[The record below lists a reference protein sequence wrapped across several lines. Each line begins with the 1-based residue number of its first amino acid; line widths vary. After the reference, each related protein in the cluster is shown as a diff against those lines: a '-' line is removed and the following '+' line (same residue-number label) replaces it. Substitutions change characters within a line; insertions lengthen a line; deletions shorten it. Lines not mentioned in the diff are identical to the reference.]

1 MAVRQ
6 LNLELPP
13 KDGPTYP
20 IIFAD
25 GLYQHLAEHITETTI
40 ALITDEHIAHYHAE
54 LVVAALASA
63 GKTLHTYTV
72 PAGEASKSLTTYGS
86 LLSAMLQDGLDRHS
100 AVLALG
106 GGVVGD
112 LAGFVAASF
121 MRGIE
126 VYQCPT
132 SLLAMV
138 DSSVG
143 GKTGVNTPEGK
154 NLVGAFWQPKAVLVD
169 VNALRT
175 LPDHTFREGAVELFK
190 HGLLADETLATA
202 FKDPR
207 FTPMGETEYWLEL
220 LPRAVRVKADIVME
234 DETEQG
240 VRAFLNLGHTLGH
253 ALESYSHAHTEVGY
267 APLSHG
273 EAVAYGLVFAAKL
286 SAQRGYA
293 DETRRCLEFLQW
305 LKPKP
310 LHDSLTNET
319 FDQLSSYLYN
329 DKKAHDKQLRWILL
343 EAVGKP
349 IIVDDIHQT
358 ELQAAWRYLL
368 ANTQGLPV

>member
-1 MAVRQ
+1 MTHQ
-6 LNLELPP
+6 LQLELPP
-13 KDGPTYP
+13 KSGSSYP
-20 IIFAD
+20 IIFAS
-25 GLYQHLAEHITETTI
+25 GLYQDLANYISETTV
-40 ALITDEHIAHYHAE
+40 ALITDEHIAHHYAE
-54 LVVAALASA
+54 PVVAALTSA
-63 GKTLHTYTV
+63 GKTVHTYAV

-86 LLSAMLQDGLDRHS
+86 LLSAMLQDGLGRQS

-121 MRGIE
+121 MRGIA

-143 GKTGVNTPEGK
+143 GKTGINTAEGK

-169 VNALRT
+169 INALKT
-175 LPDHTFREGAVELFK
+175 LPETTFREGAVELFK
-190 HGLLADETLATA
+190 HGLLTDETLATA

-207 FTPMGETEYWLEL
+207 FTPTGEVEYWLEL
-220 LPRAVRVKADIVME
+220 LPRAVRVKVDIVRQ

-253 ALESYSHAHTEVGY
+253 ALEAHSHAHTEVGY
-267 APLSHG
+267 VPFSHG

-293 DETRRCLEFLQW
+293 DETMRCLEFLRW
-305 LKPKP
+305 LNPKP
-310 LHDSLTNET
+310 LHDNLTSET
-319 FDQLSSYLYN
+319 FNQLSNYLYN
-329 DKKAHDKQLRWILL
+329 DKKAHDKQLRWVLL
-343 EAVGKP
+343 EAVGRP
-349 IIVDDIHQT
+349 VIVADIHQT

>member
-1 MAVRQ
+1 MTPRQ
-6 LNLELPP
+6 LVLELPP
-13 KDGPTYP
+13 KNGPSYP
-20 IIFAD
+20 IIFAE
-25 GLYQHLAEHITETTI
+25 GLYQQLADYIPETTI
-40 ALITDEHIAHYHAE
+40 ALITDEQVAHYHAE
-54 LVVAALASA
+54 PVVTALTSA
-63 GKTLHTYTV
+63 GKTVHTYTV
-72 PAGEASKSLTTYGS
+72 PAGEVSKSLATYGS
-86 LLSAMLQDGLDRHS
+86 LLSAMLQDGLDRRS

-121 MRGIE
+121 MRGIA

-143 GKTGVNTPEGK
+143 GKTGINTPEGK
-154 NLVGAFWQPKAVLVD
+154 NLVGAFWQPKSVLVD

-175 LPDHTFREGAVELFK
+175 LPEKTFREGAVELFK

-207 FTPMGETEYWLEL
+207 FTPTGEAEYWLEL
-220 LPRAVRVKADIVME
+220 LPQAVRVKADIVMQ

-253 ALESYSHAHTEVGY
+253 ALESHSHAHTEAGY

-286 SAQRGYA
+286 SAGRGYV
-293 DETRRCLEFLQW
+293 DETARCLEFLRW

-310 LHDSLTNET
+310 LHDSLIKES
-319 FDQLSSYLYN
+319 FGDLASYLYK
-329 DKKAHDKQLRWILL
+329 DKKAYAKRLRWVLL
-343 EAVGKP
+343 EATGKP
-349 IIVDDIHQT
+349 MITDDVSQAQ
-358 ELQAAWRYLL
+358 LQAAWEYVLT
-368 ANTQGLPV
+368 NTQGHLV